1 MQNRSILQ
9 SLVFSME
16 HKSFSCPQESC
27 AEEVNS
33 PVSLQQW
40 LSFKLRGHYKNFK
53 TGSTSIGRRVF
64 YILKEKR
71 ILTQC
76 TMYFPSLTVEI
87 GKQLLYI
94 QVYCMIC
101 SDSSFI
107 LAVQLFLHTTC
118 IAPISAVSFSR
129 IRSAV
134 TDIFPGIKYQL
145 WWPRRF
151 YKHRG

>member
-1 MQNRSILQ
+1 
-9 SLVFSME
+9 ME
-16 HKSFSCPQESC
+16 HKSFSSPQESC

-40 LSFKLRGHYKNFK
+40 LSFKLRGYYKNFK

-76 TMYFPSLTVEI
+76 IEFTYFPSLTVEM
-87 GKQLLYI
+87 GKNNCCLFYI
-94 QVYCMIC
+94 IHVYCMIC
-101 SDSSFI
+101 SFWFQLH
-107 LAVQLFLHTTC
+107 LAVQLLHTTC

-129 IRSAV
+129 IRSGV
-134 TDIFPGIKYQL
+134 TDILPGIKYQL
-145 WWPRRF
+145 WWRRRF

>member
-1 MQNRSILQ
+1 MVQNRSILQ
-9 SLVFSME
+9 SFVFSVE
-16 HKSFSCPQESC
+16 NKSFSSPQESC

-87 GKQLLYI
+87 GKQLLP
-94 QVYCMIC
+94 V
-101 SDSSFI
+101 
-107 LAVQLFLHTTC
+107 LHHTC
-118 IAPISAVSFSR
+118 ISYDLFWFQLHLWLCSYSYIPRVSHQSPQSVFHESDLR
-129 IRSAV
+129 WL
-134 TDIFPGIKYQL
+134 TYFPG
-145 WWPRRF
+145 
-151 YKHRG
+151 